1 MTEQGDRPVILLVE
15 DDAPQRRTLAGFLA
29 KRGYSVLEAGSAA
42 EAMAVS
48 KRAKSDLLI
57 TDLRLGGPDGVTLL
71 GRLRETNPDLQALVL
86 TAYGTV
92 EDAVRAMR
100 AGAYD
105 FLAKPVDL
113 DRLEILIQKV
123 LEKAGLARENREL
136 RGIVASSGPFDS
148 IVGGSEAVQRVK
160 DLAAR
165 VAPSRASVLILGESG
180 TGKEVLARAIHMASG
195 RRARPFITLN
205 CAALAESLIE
215 SELFGHEK
223 GAFTGADKQ
232 KKGRFELAEGGT
244 LFLDEIGDIPL
255 PLQVKLLNVL
265 QSSKFERVG
274 GSETLTA
281 DVRII
286 SATHR
291 DLNAAI
297 NEGRFRADLFYR
309 LNVVSITLPPLR
321 ERREDIALL
330 ADHFIKK
337 HSDLG
342 GLAQK
347 ALSPEAAALLVNSPF
362 HGNIRELENWIER
375 AVVLAEGDLLTPED
389 FPAGSQVHQP
399 VGMGQPQST
408 GGLEDSVA
416 GLEIRMIREAM
427 DRNAGNQSAAA
438 RELGITERMIRYKL
452 RKYGLYAGS

>member
-1 MTEQGDRPVILLVE
+1 MKDTARQPVILLVE
-15 DDAPQRRTLAGFLA
+15 DDMPQRRTLAGFLA
-29 KRGYSVLEAGSAA
+29 KRGYAVLEAGSAS
-42 EAMAVS
+42 EAHTVAGS
-48 KRAKSDLLI
+48 RDFDLLI

-71 GRLRETNPDLQALVL
+71 GEFRTSNPDIEALVL

-113 DRLEILIQKV
+113 DRLEALIEKV
-123 LEKAGLARENREL
+123 LEKSGLVRENREL
-136 RGIVASSGPFDS
+136 REVLGTSGPFAS
-148 IVGGSEAVQRVK
+148 IIGESDAIRKVNE
-160 DLAAR
+160 LAAKI
-165 VAPSRASVLILGESG
+165 APSRAPVLVLGESG
-180 TGKEVLARAIHMASG
+180 TGKEVLARAIHLASN
-195 RRARPFITLN
+195 RKARPFITLN
-205 CAALAESLIE
+205 CAALSESLIE

-223 GAFTGADKQ
+223 GAFTGADRL

-274 GSETLTA
+274 GVETLKA

-291 DLNAAI
+291 DLDAAI
-297 NEGRFRADLFYR
+297 AEGRFRADLFYR

-321 ERREDIALL
+321 ERRQDIPLL

-342 GLAQK
+342 GVAIRGI
-347 ALSPEAAALLVNSPF
+347 SPEAIELLKNNPF
-362 HGNIRELENWIER
+362 PGNIRELENWIER
-375 AVVLAEGDLLTPED
+375 AVVLAGGDRLTADD
-389 FPAGSQVHQP
+389 FPVQFPQAQPDGGGGPLQPGS
-399 VGMGQPQST
+399 
-408 GGLEDSVA
+408 LEESVA
-416 GLEIRMIREAM
+416 ELEVRLIRAALA
-427 DRNAGNQSAAA
+427 RNAGNQSAAA
-438 RELGITERMIRYKL
+438 RELGISERMIRYKI
-452 RKYGLYAGS
+452 RKYGL